1 MPNFDHIM
9 RNRVITL
16 LMIWATAST
25 LLTAQTAMQFMTA
38 DGISDNNVLCGL
50 RDQYGFVWLGTNNG
64 LNCFDGTQNT
74 IYRNMVEENASFENN
89 TITALYEHG
98 SDIWFGGSF
107 GLYVYHRSTNTFSRF
122 NKKTKYG
129 VVISATVQ
137 NIVRGQDGKI
147 WIGTLGQ
154 GLFIYDPTT
163 EELTQDSRH
172 GSFISDVLALS
183 DSPVFV
189 ASMQGDIYTFGS
201 DGTMM
206 KHFTIPDFVSDKN
219 KICLAA
225 LDFTLYIGCGRGLFQ
240 VHRGEQTVVP
250 VASTPVHALLAK
262 GSELLVGTDNG
273 IFVYSPATG
282 QMQLYNDEGT
292 AAPQPGRHQG
302 RAIASP
308 TSHEGPATL
317 KINAM
322 TWDRDSTLWVM
333 TEMGGVLYLP
343 MTRKDVGVV
352 HLPETGQSQ
361 MIRAICEA
369 PDGRLWIGSDSGLGR
384 YDPATGIISPMGIN
398 EEIITL
404 MLDGDDLWMGTRHNG
419 IIVLNTTSGQKRDY
433 RYSNDRSYT
442 VPSNEITSLL
452 RTSKGDIYVG
462 TSWGLCRFERQTEN
476 FMWYFE
482 IGSQTHIT
490 SLAEDKQGCVW
501 AATSN
506 HGLFRQWEPGSSFRN
521 FVYNN
526 RQPQVLSSN
535 DVSTVFCDH
544 QGDVW
549 VATTD
554 GTLSRYLPDEEGFE
568 RIDTQI
574 NYLQDQPI
582 YFIVEDL
589 SHNLWLGLETGILRL
604 GLERRNDQA
613 YLLQSNKDL
622 SREPK
627 PHNSAFVASNG
638 QLYVGRYNDL
648 VFFFP
653 DRINFSLDKMPVYI
667 TSITFPFRSTEKTK
681 NLSPQTSAEENSF
694 NGQRPTTITLP
705 YADNSFTLHFAAPHL
720 MGRVAE
726 QRFEYMLQGI
736 DRDWARGTK
745 NAEATYANIPP
756 GTYEFLLRK
765 AGNTNADTYARL
777 HITILPPWYRTTLA
791 YIIYALLVAAAV
803 VWTQRRYSN
812 KLRHRYARR
821 MKEYQTQQEKA
832 NFESKIRFFIN
843 LVHEIRTPLTLMS
856 LPLEAIEESL
866 TTTRRPSR
874 PSRPTPSPSMEGE
887 RPTPNPSLEGG
898 EHIDLPSGLSAAEL
912 TAPLPGGRGKGEG
925 LQHIAAIR
933 RNMNYLLGIT
943 NQLLD
948 FQKAEHGKM
957 QIHLSSCNVNELLTG
972 IYEQFADAIEVQGK
986 RIQLQLP
993 DEPVVTALDVDKVQK
1008 VMMNL
1013 VGNANKYARSEIIIR
1028 LESLSEEPEA
1038 KSKAASTHPSSL
1050 SNLRISVIDDGPGVP
1065 PSDHDKIFD
1074 LYYQIGND
1082 SVAATLG
1089 TGLGLSYAKMLAEAH
1104 DGDLLLSDSVGGGSN
1119 FQLILPIK
1127 AGTGPTPNPSL
1138 EGGEH
1143 IDLPSGLSAA
1153 ELTAPL
1159 PAGRGKGEGPLYTIL
1174 LVEDNEELLQMTAN
1188 ALRQYFRVLKA
1199 RDGQEALDVLPYNDI
1214 DVIVSDVMMPRI
1226 DGIELCK
1233 RIKDDVNYSH
1243 IPVILLTAK
1252 TTVEA
1257 KLEGMQNGAD
1267 IYLEKPFSIRQ
1278 LHLQIMSLLRMRQN
1292 FHERMKQI
1300 NGTAAVDTNDGE
1312 LGLSQQDILFMERL
1326 QQMVADNMRDE
1337 EFSIDQLAEQMNMS
1351 RSSFYRKIKALTDLT
1366 PIEYLK
1372 MRRLEQAATLLRQGL
1387 RITEVAER
1395 VGFTSSSYFA
1405 KCFKARF
1412 GVLPKDFVAR

>member
-16 LMIWATAST
+16 LMIWATVGT

-333 TEMGGVLYLP
+333 TEMGGLLCIP
-343 MTRKDVGVV
+343 MSRKDVGVV

-369 PDGRLWIGSDSGLGR
+369 PDGLLWLGSDSGLLR
-384 YDPATGIISPMGIN
+384 YDPATGVITPMGID
-398 EEIITL
+398 EEINTL

-419 IIVLNTTSGQKRDY
+419 IIVLNTTTGQQRDY

-452 RTSKGDIYVG
+452 RTSGGDIYVG
-462 TSWGLCRFERQTEN
+462 TSWGLCRFERPSEN

-482 IGSQTHIT
+482 IGSQTRIT

-506 HGLFRQWEPGSSFRN
+506 HGLFRQWEPGSTFRN
-521 FVYNN
+521 FAYNTH
-526 RQPQVLSSN
+526 QPQALSSN

-589 SHNLWLGLETGILRL
+589 SHNLWMGLETGILRL
-604 GLERRNDQA
+604 ALEHRSDQA
-613 YLLQSNKDL
+613 YLLQSGKDL

-638 QLYVGRYNDL
+638 QLYAGRYNDL
-648 VFFFP
+648 VSFFP
-653 DRINFSLDKMPVYI
+653 DRINFALDKMPVYI
-667 TSITFPFRSTEKTK
+667 TSITFPFRSTDKTK
-681 NLSPQTSAEENSF
+681 NLSPQATAEESS
-694 NGQRPTTITLP
+694 PTSKGAKPSATAITLP
-705 YADNSFTLHFAAPHL
+705 YADNSFTLHFAAPHF
-720 MGRVAE
+720 MGRGAE

-756 GTYEFLLRK
+756 GNYEFLLRK
-765 AGNTNADTYARL
+765 AGNNNTDTYARL

-866 TTTRRPSR
+866 TTTRRP
-874 PSRPTPSPSMEGE
+874 
-887 RPTPNPSLEGG
+887 
-898 EHIDLPSGLSAAEL
+898 LS
-912 TAPLPGGRGKGEG
+912 
-925 LQHIAAIR
+925 QHIAAIR

-972 IYEQFADAIEVQGK
+972 IYQQFADAIEVQGK

-1028 LESLSEEPEA
+1028 LENLSEELKA
-1038 KSKAASTHPSSL
+1038 KSEAPSTHPSSL

-1065 PSDHDKIFD
+1065 PSDRDKIFD

-1127 AGTGPTPNPSL
+1127 AGTGPTPSPSLEGERPTPSPSL

-1143 IDLPSGLSAA
+1143 IDPAA
-1153 ELTAPL
+1153 ELTTPL
-1159 PAGRGKGEGPLYTIL
+1159 PHREGMGEGLQGPGLRGSYTIL

-1300 NGTAAVDTNDGE
+1300 NGTAAVATNDGE

>member
-343 MTRKDVGVV
+343 MSRKDVGVV

-384 YDPATGIISPMGIN
+384 YDPATGIISPMGIG

-482 IGSQTHIT
+482 IGSQTRIT

-506 HGLFRQWEPGSSFRN
+506 HGLFRQWEPGSTFRN
-521 FVYNN
+521 FAYNSH
-526 RQPQVLSSN
+526 QPQALSSN

-544 QGDVW
+544 RGDVW

-554 GTLSRYLPDEEGFE
+554 GTLSRYLPDGDGFE
-568 RIDTQI
+568 RLDTQI

-589 SHNLWLGLETGILRL
+589 SHNLWMGLETGILRL
-604 GLERRNDQA
+604 ALEHRSHQA
-613 YLLQSNKDL
+613 YLLQSGKDL

-638 QLYVGRYNDL
+638 QLYAGRYNEM

-874 PSRPTPSPSMEGE
+874 PSRPTPSPSLEGE

-912 TAPLPGGRGKGEG
+912 TAPLP
-925 LQHIAAIR
+925 
-933 RNMNYLLGIT
+933 
-943 NQLLD
+943 
-948 FQKAEHGKM
+948 
-957 QIHLSSCNVNELLTG
+957 V
-972 IYEQFADAIEVQGK
+972 
-986 RIQLQLP
+986 
-993 DEPVVTALDVDKVQK
+993 
-1008 VMMNL
+1008 
-1013 VGNANKYARSEIIIR
+1013 
-1028 LESLSEEPEA
+1028 
-1038 KSKAASTHPSSL
+1038 
-1050 SNLRISVIDDGPGVP
+1050 
-1065 PSDHDKIFD
+1065 
-1074 LYYQIGND
+1074 
-1082 SVAATLG
+1082 
-1089 TGLGLSYAKMLAEAH
+1089 
-1104 DGDLLLSDSVGGGSN
+1104 
-1119 FQLILPIK
+1119 
-1127 AGTGPTPNPSL
+1127 
-1138 EGGEH
+1138 
-1143 IDLPSGLSAA
+1143 
-1153 ELTAPL
+1153 
-1159 PAGRGKGEGPLYTIL
+1159 GRGKGEGPLYTIL

-1300 NGTAAVDTNDGE
+1300 NGTAAVATNDGE

-1326 QQMVADNMRDE
+1326 QQMVAENMRDE